1 MKTLM
6 VMAGGTGGH
15 VYPAL
20 DVARLLHERG
30 IKVVWLGT
38 RSGLEARI
46 VPTKGIE
53 LEWVDIK
60 GLRGAG
66 LIDSLRAPF
75 RLVRALWQAMR
86 IIRRRRPDVLL
97 GMGGYVSGPA
107 SVAAILMRLPVVI
120 HEANAS
126 AGVTN
131 RLLAHV
137 ASRVLTGFPSTNGL
151 RHDGEWVG
159 NPVRPEISN
168 IAAPEERNIGHHEKL
183 FRLLVVGGSQGA
195 EILNQIV
202 PAAIKKLCESSR
214 PNVIHQCGTNW
225 ISETTER
232 YRNLEVSAKV
242 IDYIDDMSA
251 AYRTAD
257 LLICR
262 SGAMTVAEIAA
273 VGMASILVP
282 LPNVA
287 GDHQSMNA
295 TFLAERHAALV
306 MPQSELSSENLASLL
321 RELLNNRP
329 RLLALA
335 CSARSLSRPKATER
349 VVECCMEAMGA

>member
-1 MKTLM
+1 
-6 VMAGGTGGH
+6 
-15 VYPAL
+15 
-20 DVARLLHERG
+20 
-30 IKVVWLGT
+30 
-38 RSGLEARI
+38 
-46 VPTKGIE
+46 
-53 LEWVDIK
+53 
-60 GLRGAG
+60 
-66 LIDSLRAPF
+66 
-75 RLVRALWQAMR
+75 
-86 IIRRRRPDVLL
+86 
-97 GMGGYVSGPA
+97 
-107 SVAAILMRLPVVI
+107 
-120 HEANAS
+120 
-126 AGVTN
+126 
-131 RLLAHV
+131 
-137 ASRVLTGFPSTNGL
+137 
-151 RHDGEWVG
+151 
-159 NPVRPEISN
+159 
-168 IAAPEERNIGHHEKL
+168 
-183 FRLLVVGGSQGA
+183 
-195 EILNQIV
+195 
-202 PAAIKKLCESSR
+202 
-214 PNVIHQCGTNW
+214 
-225 ISETTER
+225 
-232 YRNLEVSAKV
+232 
-242 IDYIDDMSA
+242 MSA